1 MNLSIVNEEMARRS
15 TLDCPM
21 ANYQV
26 IKNKDCFLIV
36 DREGCPVGLS
46 TVRWSLDF
54 IPESV
59 ARDYD
64 LEDWMREIETLVR
77 AGMAQP

>member
-26 IKNKDCFLIV
+26 IKNKDCFFIV

-59 ARDYD
+59 ARGYD